1 MSQQEKYLDQQE
13 SFLRGVEKDIADQIR
28 PTMNL
33 AISAMENLPE
43 DASEADYAAAL
54 QPLNDE
60 LAGLIGATMFNH
72 QRRIAEAAQG
82 IGGGTIPPMKSP
94 AELLTY
100 GTVDSDN
107 IANQFQKK
115 TDV

>member
-1 MSQQEKYLDQQE
+1 MLKN
-13 SFLRGVEKDIADQIR
+13 SFSTTGRVRGRGGEWGPFFRSV
-28 PTMNL
+28 
-33 AISAMENLPE
+33 
-43 DASEADYAAAL
+43 
-54 QPLNDE
+54 
-60 LAGLIGATMFNH
+60 FNH
-72 QRRIAEAAQG
+72 QRRIATGAQG

>member
-1 MSQQEKYLDQQE
+1 MNRDEYLSQQEN
-13 SFLRGVEKDIADQIR
+13 FLRGVEKEIADQIR

-33 AISAMENLPE
+33 AISAMEKLPE
-43 DASEADYAAAL
+43 DATDADYAAAL

-60 LAGLIGATMFNH
+60 LAGLIGATMFNN

-94 AELLTY
+94 AELMESSTIQ
-100 GTVDSDN
+100 GES
-107 IANQFQKK
+107 IASNFK
-115 TDV
+115 TEESNG